1 MTAFVH
7 LHLHSEY
14 SLLDGA
20 CRIREIPRRAKEL
33 GQSAVAL
40 TDHGVMYGA
49 VAFYKACK
57 AEGVKP
63 IIGCEVYLAPGDRT
77 DRVRTGAYFNTHLVL
92 LCENETGYRN
102 LIYMVSKSF
111 TEGFYSKPRVDLS
124 LLRDHHQGLICLS
137 GCLAGHVSEALLH
150 DDYDEA
156 RRFALEL
163 QGIFGKDNF
172 FLEIQDHGMEE
183 QKKVNPQLIALSKET
198 GIPLVATND
207 AHYLQKSDADAQAVL
222 LCVQTGNVITDGR
235 PIGFD
240 TDEYYLKSAEEME
253 ALFSSIPEALTN
265 TTRIA
270 ERCNFEFVMD
280 KTELPVYTAPDGM
293 NSKAYLK
300 KLAYEGFQRRIDA
313 GQIVFDETHPKDAY
327 TSRILY
333 ELLIISKMGYDDYY
347 LIVWDFINWAKSQKI
362 PVGPGRGSGAASLVA
377 YLIGITDVDSI
388 RHELLFERFLNPER
402 ISMPDF
408 DTDFCY
414 NRRDEVI
421 RYVSEK
427 YGADHVSQIITFGT
441 MAARAAIRDVG
452 RALGRSYA
460 DIDRIA
466 RLIPQKP
473 GTKLAD
479 VLAESHELKEI
490 YEDKN
495 EDHELIDYALKLEGM
510 PRHASVHAAGVVIT
524 KEPLH
529 HYLPLATS
537 GDTPITQFDMDTVA
551 ALGLLK
557 FDFLAI
563 RYLTILSDAEREVQK
578 HTPDFEIAKIP
589 PTDPETFAL
598 LCEGRTDG
606 VFQLESAG
614 VKRLLQNLHP
624 ASLEDVMAVIAL
636 YRPGPMD
643 SIATYLENRRDPSKI
658 QYKLPVLSEILTD
671 TCGCIVYQE
680 QVMQICRKV
689 AGFSYGKADSVRKA
703 MSKKKPEL
711 LEQMRTEFLKGAK
724 ENFID
729 TAVANELF
737 DDMASFAKYAFNKAH
752 AAAYAVTS
760 YRTAYMKAHY
770 PREYAAALLTSVM
783 GSHGKTAE
791 YIEDCRHMGVRLLP
805 PDINE
810 SEARYAVTAGGIRYG
825 LGGIKGVGE
834 SFVNRIRAERQN
846 RPFRDFMD
854 FASRMMPI
862 ELNRQQAQAL
872 ISVGA
877 FDGMGNTRAQLLA
890 GLEKVLQMLADS
902 RRRNLDGQTDLFGN
916 LFEEE
921 ESVDS
926 YRFDPMPE
934 FTAGQRLRMEKEYTG
949 LCLSGSLL
957 DDYTQ
962 HLTAIAPTELSEIA
976 ASFDEEG
983 EPIDNAP
990 HQEGESLIVAGILAK
1005 ITRKTTKNG
1014 AAMAFAQLEDRMGE
1028 MELIIFPKQME
1039 AAALLL
1045 RPDNAVWVKCT
1056 LSVKDEQGPKLLAN
1070 EIGPLLTDPQWAQ
1083 NPAPIPT
1090 LGGRRREG
1098 SSPAYSRP
1106 QSVQEAAAQT
1116 IPAPPAPGHSTPM
1129 PNAPIQNV
1137 SAPNAPTRIDREA
1150 STARQAQTPATAPI
1164 RLAQSVQPTVAPSAP
1179 TDRPTPGTQAAPG
1192 KVIYLRVDRMDSPTA
1207 RKAMLLCEIFGE
1219 GTVQV
1224 AFYDRAE
1231 GKYIRPQG
1239 MRIAATPYVLAEL
1252 SALLGGENVVLR

>member
-1 MTAFVH
+1 MAEFVH

-20 CRIREIPRRAKEL
+20 CRIKEIPKRAKEL

-57 AEGVKP
+57 AEGIKP
-63 IIGCEVYLAPGDRT
+63 IIGCEVYLAPSDRT
-77 DRVRTGAYFNTHLVL
+77 ERVRSSAYFNTHLVL
-92 LCENETGYRN
+92 LCENEIGYRN

-111 TEGFYSKPRVDLS
+111 TEGFYNKPRVDLS
-124 LLRDHHQGLICLS
+124 LLKEHHEGLIALS
-137 GCLAGHVSEALLH
+137 GCLAGHVQEALLS
-150 DDYDEA
+150 DDVAEA
-156 RRFALEL
+156 ERFALEM
-163 QGIFGKDNF
+163 QNIFGKNNF
-172 FLEIQDHGMEE
+172 FLELQDHGLHE
-183 QKKVNPQLIALSKET
+183 QKKVNPGLIALSRKT

-207 AHYLQKSDADAQAVL
+207 AHYLTKADADAQAVL
-222 LCVQTGNVITDGR
+222 LCIQTGNVITEGR
-235 PIGFD
+235 PIGFE
-240 TDEYYLKSAEEME
+240 TDEYYMKSAEEMRS
-253 ALFSSIPEALTN
+253 LFKDYPEALEN
-265 TTRIA
+265 TLRIA
-270 ERCNFEFVMD
+270 DRCNFEFVMD
-280 KTELPVYTAPDGM
+280 KTELPVYTAPEGLT
-293 NSKAYLK
+293 SKAYLK
-300 KLAYEGFQRRIDA
+300 KLAYEGFERRIAA
-313 GQIVFDETHPKDAY
+313 GQIVFDEAHPKDEY

-347 LIVWDFINWAKSQKI
+347 LIVWDFINWAKSKKI

-421 RYVSEK
+421 QYVSEK
-427 YGADHVSQIITFGT
+427 YGSDHVSQIITFGT

-452 RALGRSYA
+452 RALDRPYS

-479 VLAESHELKEI
+479 VLEENKELKEI
-490 YEDKN
+490 YEGKL
-495 EDHELIDYALKLEGM
+495 EDQQLIDYALKLEGM

-578 HTPDFEIAKIP
+578 HTPNFEVERIP
-589 PTDPETFAL
+589 ENDPETFKL
-598 LCEGRTDG
+598 LSEGKTDG

-614 VKRLLQNLHP
+614 VKRLLSNLRP
-624 ASLEDVMAVIAL
+624 SALEDVMAVIAL

-643 SIATYLENRRDPSKI
+643 SIDTYLENRKHPEKI
-658 QYKLPVLSEILTD
+658 QYKLPQLAEILAETR
-671 TCGCIVYQE
+671 GCIVYQE
-680 QVMQICRKV
+680 QVMQICRKI

-729 TAVANELF
+729 GNIANELF

-760 YRTAYMKAHY
+760 YRTAYMKTHY

-805 PDINE
+805 PDINR
-810 SEARYAVTAGGIRYG
+810 SDLRYSVAPEGIRYG
-825 LGGIKGVGE
+825 LGGIKGIGE
-834 SFVNRIRAERQN
+834 GFVNHIKQERTH

-854 FASRMMPI
+854 FAERMSAI

-877 FDGMGNTRAQLLA
+877 FDGMGNTRAELLA
-890 GLEKVLQMLADS
+890 GVEKVLQMLADS
-902 RRRNLDGQTDLFGN
+902 RRRNLDGQIDLFG
-916 LFEEE
+916 
-921 ESVDS
+921 ESMAVASSTDR
-926 YRFDPMPE
+926 YQFDPIAE
-934 FTAGQRLRMEKEYTG
+934 YSAGQRLRMEKEYTG
-949 LCLSGSLL
+949 LYLSGSLL
-957 DDYTQ
+957 DDYSLHCAALQTD
-962 HLTAIAPTELSEIA
+962 ELSDLTN
-976 ASFDEEG
+976 SFDEEG
-983 EPIDNAP
+983 EPTENAVYK
-990 HQEGESLIVAGILAK
+990 EGDILIIAGVLSK

-1014 AAMAFAQLEDRMGE
+1014 ASMAFVQIEDRKGE
-1028 MELIIFPKQME
+1028 GELIIFPKQFE
-1039 AAALLL
+1039 TFAGLL
-1045 RPDNAVWVKCT
+1045 RTDHAVWVKC
-1056 LSVKDEQGPKLLAN
+1056 SVNVKDEQGPKLLVN
-1070 EIGPLLTDPQWAQ
+1070 EMGALITDVEWKQ
-1083 NPAPIPT
+1083 
-1090 LGGRRREG
+1090 L
-1098 SSPAYSRP
+1098 S
-1106 QSVQEAAAQT
+1106 
-1116 IPAPPAPGHSTPM
+1116 APPALPQKKGAIRREVPRATEPMQAPAEARQINPVSPISSVPKTPSTPAPRSNPATGM
-1129 PNAPIQNV
+1129 PNPQV
-1137 SAPNAPTRIDREA
+1137 S
-1150 STARQAQTPATAPI
+1150 PAT
-1164 RLAQSVQPTVAPSAP
+1164 V
-1179 TDRPTPGTQAAPG
+1179 
-1192 KVIYLRVDRMDSPTA
+1192 YLRVERMDTLSA
-1207 RKAMLLCEIFGE
+1207 RKAMLLCEIFAE
-1219 GTVQV
+1219 GSCKAV
-1224 AFYDRAE
+1224 FYDGSN
-1231 GKYIRPQG
+1231 GKYIRTNLS
-1239 MRIAATPYVLAEL
+1239 ITATPYVLSEL
-1252 SALLGGENVVLR
+1252 KALLGEENVVVR

>member
-1 MTAFVH
+1 MAEFVH

-20 CRIREIPRRAKEL
+20 CRIKEIPRRAKEL

-77 DRVRTGAYFNTHLVL
+77 ERIRTSAYFNTHLVL
-92 LCENETGYRN
+92 LCENEIGYRN

-111 TEGFYSKPRVDLS
+111 TDGFYAKPRVDLS
-124 LLRDHHQGLICLS
+124 LLREHHEGLIALS
-137 GCLAGHVSEALLH
+137 GCLAGHVQEALLG
-150 DDYDEA
+150 DDEEEA
-156 RRFALEL
+156 LHFATEL
-163 QGIFGKDNF
+163 QNIFGKDNF
-172 FLEIQDHGMEE
+172 FLEIQDHGMAE
-183 QKKVNPQLIALSKET
+183 QKKVNPGLIALSRKT
-198 GIPLVATND
+198 GIGLVATND
-207 AHYLQKSDADAQAVL
+207 AHYLTKADADAQAIL

-235 PIGFD
+235 PIGFE
-240 TDEYYLKSAEEME
+240 TDEYYMKSADEM
-253 ALFSSIPEALTN
+253 ASLFPDIPEALEN
-265 TTRIA
+265 TLRIA
-270 ERCNFEFVMD
+270 ERCNFDFVMD
-280 KTELPVYTAPDGM
+280 KTELPTYTAPDGLT
-293 NSKAYLK
+293 SKAYLK
-300 KLAYEGFQRRIDA
+300 QLAYEGFQRRIDA
-313 GQIVFDETHPKDAY
+313 GQIVFDEDHPKDVY

-388 RHELLFERFLNPER
+388 RHDLLFERFLNPER
-402 ISMPDF
+402 VSMPDF

-427 YGADHVSQIITFGT
+427 YGSDHVSQIITFGT

-452 RALGRSYA
+452 RALGRSYS

-479 VLAESHELKEI
+479 VLEENKELKEI
-490 YEDKN
+490 YNDKN

-537 GDTPITQFDMDTVA
+537 GDTPITQYDMDTVA
-551 ALGLLK
+551 SLGLLK

-563 RYLTILSDAEREVQK
+563 RYLTILSDAEREVKK
-578 HTPDFEIAKIP
+578 HTPDFAVNKIP
-589 PTDPETFAL
+589 LNDPETFKL
-598 LCEGRTDG
+598 LAEGRTDG

-614 VKRLLQNLHP
+614 VKRLLGSLRP
-624 ASLEDVMAVIAL
+624 AALEDVMAVIAL

-643 SIATYLENRRDPSKI
+643 SIGTYLENRKDPAKI
-658 QYKLPVLSEILTD
+658 QYKLPQLADILAETY
-671 TCGCIVYQE
+671 GCIVYQE

-711 LEQMRTEFLKGAK
+711 LEQMRSEFLKGAK
-724 ENFID
+724 ENLID
-729 TAVANELF
+729 GNLANELF

-752 AAAYAVTS
+752 AAAYAVTA

-791 YIEDCRHMGVRLLP
+791 YIEDCRRMGVRLLP
-805 PDINE
+805 PGINE
-810 SEARYAVTAGGIRYG
+810 SDLQYSVVPDGIRYG

-834 SFVNRIRAERQN
+834 SFVHRIRAERER

-854 FASRMMPI
+854 FAERMSPI

-877 FDGMGNTRAQLLA
+877 FDGMGNTRAELLA
-890 GLEKVLQMLADS
+890 GVEKVLQMLSDA
-902 RRRNLDGQTDLFGN
+902 RRRNLDGQTDLFGS
-916 LFEEE
+916 LEEE
-921 ESVDS
+921 TFSADA

-934 FTAGQRLRMEKEYTG
+934 FSAGQRLRMEKEYTG

-957 DDYTQ
+957 DDYAI
-962 HLTAIAPTELSEIA
+962 HLAAIQPAELSEIA
-976 ASFDEEG
+976 GSFDEEG
-983 EPIDNAP
+983 EPVENAP
-990 HQEGESLIVAGILAK
+990 YQEGDALIVAGILSK

-1014 AAMAFAQLEDRMGE
+1014 AAMAFVQLEDRMAE
-1028 MELIIFPKQME
+1028 MELIVFPKQFE
-1039 AAALLL
+1039 NFAGLL
-1045 RPDNAVWVKCT
+1045 RPDHAVWVKCT
-1056 LSVKDEQGPKLLAN
+1056 LSVKDEQGAKLLAN
-1070 EIGPLLTDPQWAQ
+1070 EFGPLLTDLQWKQSLTPPALPTLRGNGRRETPTSIPAKRPASEQ
-1083 NPAPIPT
+1083 VSTGQDSVHGGMPAAPTTVSSAPAPT
-1090 LGGRRREG
+1090 VV
-1098 SSPAYSRP
+1098 
-1106 QSVQEAAAQT
+1106 VQ
-1116 IPAPPAPGHSTPM
+1116 
-1129 PNAPIQNV
+1129 
-1137 SAPNAPTRIDREA
+1137 
-1150 STARQAQTPATAPI
+1150 ATAPTAATSSP
-1164 RLAQSVQPTVAPSAP
+1164 RTEAPP
-1179 TDRPTPGTQAAPG
+1179 KAASTLF
-1192 KVIYLRVDRMDSPTA
+1192 LRVERMDDVVA
-1207 RKAMLLCEIFGE
+1207 RKAFLLCEIFGE

-1224 AFYDRAE
+1224 AFYDRST
-1231 GKYIRPQG
+1231 GKYIRPHL
-1239 MRIAATPYVLAEL
+1239 AAVTATPYLLAEL
-1252 SALLGGENVVLR
+1252 NALLGEGNVVLR

>member
-1 MTAFVH
+1 MTEFVH

-49 VAFYKACK
+49 VAFYKACM

-63 IIGCEVYLAPGDRT
+63 IIGCEVYVAPGDRT
-77 DRVRTGAYFNTHLVL
+77 DRVRTSSYFNTHLVL

-111 TEGFYSKPRVDLS
+111 TEGFYSKPRVDMS
-124 LLRDHHQGLICLS
+124 LLRNHHEGLICLS

-150 DDYDEA
+150 DDYEEA

-163 QGIFGKDNF
+163 QEIFGKDNF
-172 FLEIQDHGMEE
+172 FLEIQDHGLEE
-183 QKKVNPQLIALSKET
+183 QKKINPDLLRLSRET
-198 GIPLVATND
+198 GIPPVATND

-253 ALFSSIPEALTN
+253 VLFGNIPEALAN
-265 TTRIA
+265 TVRIA
-270 ERCNFEFVMD
+270 ERCNFRFVMD

-293 NSKAYLK
+293 TSKAYLK

-313 GQIVFDETHPKDAY
+313 GQIVFDDKHPKDVY

-388 RHELLFERFLNPER
+388 RHDLLFERFLNPER
-402 ISMPDF
+402 VSMPDF

-452 RALGRSYA
+452 RALDRPYS

-479 VLAESHELKEI
+479 VLAESKELKEI
-490 YEDKN
+490 YDDKN

-563 RYLTILSDAEREVQK
+563 RYLTILYDAADEVRK
-578 HTPDFEIAKIP
+578 HTPAFSVETIP
-589 PTDPETFAL
+589 PDDGETFRL
-598 LCEGRTDG
+598 LSEGKTDG

-643 SIATYLENRRDPSKI
+643 SIGTYLENRKNPSKI
-658 QYKLPVLSEILTD
+658 VYPLPQLEEILSD

-711 LEQMRTEFLKGAK
+711 LEQMRAEFLKGAK

-729 TAVANELF
+729 QTVANDLF

-770 PREYAAALLTSVM
+770 PAEYAAALLTSVM
-783 GSHGKTAE
+783 GNQGKTAE
-791 YIEDCRHMGVRLLP
+791 YIEDCRRMGIRLLP

-810 SEARYAVTAGGIRYG
+810 SEARYAVTSGGIRYG

-834 SFVNRIRAERQN
+834 SFVNRIRAERQGK
-846 RPFRDFMD
+846 PFRDFMD
-854 FASRMMPI
+854 FAQRMMPI

-877 FDGMGNTRAQLLA
+877 FDGMGNTRAELLA
-890 GLEKVLQMLADS
+890 GAEKALQMLSDA
-902 RRRNLDGQTDLFGN
+902 RRRNLDGQTDLFGDV
-916 LFEEE
+916 LLEA
-921 ESVDS
+921 SGVDS
-926 YRFDPMPE
+926 YRFDPLPE
-934 FTAGQRLRMEKEYTG
+934 LTAGQRLRMEKEYTG

-957 DDYTQ
+957 DDYKH
-962 HLTAIAPTELSEIA
+962 HLFALSPTDLSA
-976 ASFDEEG
+976 VRDSFDEEG
-983 EPIDNAP
+983 EAV
-990 HQEGESLIVAGILAK
+990 EGALCKEGDSVIVAGTLGK
-1005 ITRKTTKNG
+1005 ITRKTTKTG
-1014 AAMAFAQLEDRMGE
+1014 APMAFVQLEDRLGE
-1028 MELIIFPKQME
+1028 LEVLIFPKQYDQ
-1039 AAALLL
+1039 AALLL
-1045 RPDNAVWVKCT
+1045 RPDNAVWIKGTV
-1056 LSVKDEQGPKLLAN
+1056 SVKDEQGAKILVN
-1070 EIGPLLTDPQWAQ
+1070 EIGQLIPDVQWTGT
-1083 NPAPIPT
+1083 PASMPT
-1090 LGGRRREG
+1090 VQGIK
-1098 SSPAYSRP
+1098 RP
-1106 QSVQEAAAQT
+1106 YRDVAT
-1116 IPAPPAPGHSTPM
+1116 PPPPPA
-1129 PNAPIQNV
+1129 
-1137 SAPNAPTRIDREA
+1137 DRGA
-1150 STARQAQTPATAPI
+1150 VIPKP
-1164 RLAQSVQPTVAPSAP
+1164 
-1179 TDRPTPGTQAAPG
+1179 TQAAPAAG
-1192 KVIYLRVDRMDSPTA
+1192 EIIPKPGEIIPKPASKAPIIPKPAPKPQERTTAHTPDTLYLRVDAMDSPAA
-1207 RKAMLLCEIFGE
+1207 RKAKLLCEIFGE
-1219 GTVQV
+1219 GRVKTV
-1224 AFYDRAE
+1224 FFDRTT
-1231 GKYIRPQG
+1231 GKYLPSEIQ
-1239 MRIAATPYVLAEL
+1239 ITFTPAVEGEL
-1252 SALLGGENVVLR
+1252 VALLGRENVVLRKGN

>member
-1 MTAFVH
+1 MADFVH

-20 CRIREIPRRAKEL
+20 CRIKEIPKRAKEL

-57 AEGVKP
+57 AEGIKP
-63 IIGCEVYLAPGDRT
+63 IIGCEVYLAQGDRT
-77 DRVRTGAYFNTHLVL
+77 DRVRTSSYFNTHLVL
-92 LCENETGYRN
+92 LCENEIGYRN
-102 LIYMVSKSF
+102 LIEMVSKSF
-111 TEGFYSKPRVDLS
+111 TEGFYNKPRVDLS
-124 LLRDHHQGLICLS
+124 LLREHHEGLIALS
-137 GCLAGHVSEALLH
+137 GCLAGHVQEALLG
-150 DDYDEA
+150 DDRAEA
-156 RRFALEL
+156 KRFALEM
-163 QGIFGKDNF
+163 QSIFGKDHF
-172 FLEIQDHGMEE
+172 FLELQDHGLDE
-183 QKKVNPQLIALSKET
+183 QKKVNPGLIALSKET

-207 AHYLQKSDADAQAVL
+207 AHYLTKEDADAQAVL
-222 LCVQTGNVITDGR
+222 LCIQTGNVITDGR
-235 PIGFD
+235 PIGFE
-240 TDEYYLKSAEEME
+240 TDEYYMKSADEMA
-253 ALFSSIPEALTN
+253 ALFPNYPEALEN
-265 TTRIA
+265 TLRIA
-270 ERCNFEFVMD
+270 ERCNFDFVMD
-280 KTELPVYTAPDGM
+280 KTELPVYTAPDGLT
-293 NSKAYLK
+293 SKAYLK
-300 KLAYEGFQRRIDA
+300 KLAYEGFERRIAA
-313 GQIVFDETHPKDAY
+313 GQIVFDEAHPKDVY

-347 LIVWDFINWAKSQKI
+347 LIVWDFINWAKSKKI

-388 RHELLFERFLNPER
+388 RHNLLFERFLNPER

-427 YGADHVSQIITFGT
+427 YGSDHVSQIITFGT

-452 RALGRSYA
+452 RALDRSYS

-479 VLAESHELKEI
+479 VLTENKELKEI
-490 YEDKN
+490 YQGKFEDQQ
-495 EDHELIDYALKLEGM
+495 LIDYALKLEGM

-563 RYLTILSDAEREVQK
+563 RYLTILADAEREVQK
-578 HTPDFEIAKIP
+578 HTPTFEVVKIP
-589 PTDPETFAL
+589 ENDAETFKL
-598 LCEGRTDG
+598 LSEGRTDG

-614 VKRLLQNLHP
+614 VKRLLGNLRP
-624 ASLEDVMAVIAL
+624 SALEDVMAVIAL

-643 SIATYLENRRDPSKI
+643 SIDTYLENRKTPSKI
-658 QYKLPVLSEILTD
+658 HYKLPELSEILSETH
-671 TCGCIVYQE
+671 GCIVYQE

-711 LEQMRTEFLKGAK
+711 LEEMRAEFLKGAK

-729 TAVANELF
+729 VSLANELF

-760 YRTAYMKAHY
+760 YRTAYMKTHY

-791 YIEDCRHMGVRLLP
+791 YIEDCRHMGVSLLP
-805 PDINE
+805 PDINQ
-810 SEARYAVTAGGIRYG
+810 SDLRYSVAPEGIRYG
-825 LGGIKGVGE
+825 LGGIKGIGE
-834 SFVNRIRAERQN
+834 GFVNHIKQERAR

-854 FASRMMPI
+854 FAERMIPI

-877 FDGMGNTRAQLLA
+877 FDGMGNTRAELLA
-890 GLEKVLQMLADS
+890 GMDKVIQMLSDA
-902 RRRNLDGQTDLFGN
+902 RRRNLDGQMDLFGDSMGGASPA
-916 LFEEE
+916 E
-921 ESVDS
+921 S
-926 YRFDPMPE
+926 YRFDPIPE
-934 FTAGQRLRMEKEYTG
+934 YTAGQRLRMEKEYTG

-957 DDYTQ
+957 DDYSL
-962 HLTAIAPTELSEIA
+962 HVAAIDPAELIDVVN
-976 ASFDEEG
+976 SFDEEG
-983 EPIDNAP
+983 EPVENP
-990 HQEGESLIVAGILAK
+990 VYKEGDALLVAGILSK

-1014 AAMAFAQLEDRMGE
+1014 AGMAFVQIEDRKGE
-1028 MELIIFPKQME
+1028 AELVVFPKQFE
-1039 AAALLL
+1039 ASVGLL

-1070 EIGPLLTDPQWAQ
+1070 EMGALLTDIEWKQSPNRPALPQKPTVKGKQWARSATQ
-1083 NPAPIPT
+1083 TVPAPVADRPAETGSDLSTQTPLPAAKAPVAPT
-1090 LGGRRREG
+1090 A
-1098 SSPAYSRP
+1098 PAAP
-1106 QSVQEAAAQT
+1106 APAAAPT
-1116 IPAPPAPGHSTPM
+1116 K
-1129 PNAPIQNV
+1129 
-1137 SAPNAPTRIDREA
+1137 APT
-1150 STARQAQTPATAPI
+1150 
-1164 RLAQSVQPTVAPSAP
+1164 TV
-1179 TDRPTPGTQAAPG
+1179 
-1192 KVIYLRVDRMDSPTA
+1192 YLRVERMDAPAT
-1207 RKAMLLCEIFGE
+1207 RKAMLLCEIFSE
-1219 GTVQV
+1219 GNVQTV
-1224 AFYDRAE
+1224 FYDGST
-1231 GKYIRPQG
+1231 GKYIRTNLS
-1239 MRIAATPYVLAEL
+1239 ITASPYVLKEL
-1252 SALLGGENVVLR
+1252 TTLLGEKNVVLR

>member
-1 MTAFVH
+1 MAEFVH

-20 CRIREIPRRAKEL
+20 CRIKDIPRRAKEL

-57 AEGVKP
+57 EEGIKP

-77 DRVRTGAYFNTHLVL
+77 ERVRTSSYFNTHLVL
-92 LCENETGYRN
+92 LCENEIGYRN

-111 TEGFYSKPRVDLS
+111 TEGFYNKPRVDLS
-124 LLRDHHQGLICLS
+124 LLRSHHEGLIALS
-137 GCLAGHVSEALLH
+137 GCLAGHVQEALLN
-150 DDYDEA
+150 DDQEEA
-156 RRFALEL
+156 EDFALEL
-163 QGIFGKDNF
+163 EGIFGKGNF
-172 FLEIQDHGMEE
+172 FLELQDHSMDE
-183 QKKVNPQLIALSKET
+183 QKKVNPGLIALSEKT

-207 AHYLQKSDADAQAVL
+207 AHYLTKADADAQAVL
-222 LCVQTGNVITDGR
+222 LCIQTGNVITDGR
-235 PIGFD
+235 PIGFE
-240 TDEYYLKSAEEME
+240 TDEYYMKSADEME
-253 ALFSSIPEALTN
+253 KLFPAHPEALEN
-265 TTRIA
+265 TLLIA
-270 ERCNFEFVMD
+270 ERCNFDFVMD

-293 NSKAYLK
+293 TSKAYLK
-300 KLAYEGFQRRIDA
+300 KLAYEGFERRIAA
-313 GQIVFDETHPKDAY
+313 GQIVFDEAHPKDVY

-347 LIVWDFINWAKSQKI
+347 LIVWDFINWAKSKKI

-388 RHELLFERFLNPER
+388 QHDLLFERFLNPER

-427 YGADHVSQIITFGT
+427 YGSDHVSQIITFGT

-452 RALGRSYA
+452 RALDRSYS

-473 GTKLAD
+473 GTKLSD
-479 VLAESHELKEI
+479 VLAESKELKEI
-490 YEDKN
+490 YEGKY
-495 EDHELIDYALKLEGM
+495 EDQQLIDYALKLEGM

-578 HTPDFEIAKIP
+578 HTPDFEVVRIP
-589 PTDPETFAL
+589 ENDPETFKL
-598 LCEGRTDG
+598 LSEGRTDG

-614 VKRLLQNLHP
+614 VKRLLGNLRP
-624 ASLEDVMAVIAL
+624 NALEDVMAVIAL

-643 SIATYLENRRDPSKI
+643 SIDTYLENRKNPSKI
-658 QYKLPVLSEILTD
+658 QYKLPILSEILAETR
-671 TCGCIVYQE
+671 GCIVYQE

-711 LEQMRTEFLKGAK
+711 LEQMRAEFLKGAK
-724 ENFID
+724 EHFVDVTI
-729 TAVANELF
+729 ANELF

-760 YRTAYMKAHY
+760 YRTAYMKTHY

-791 YIEDCRHMGVRLLP
+791 YIEDCRHMGVSLLP
-805 PDINE
+805 PDINQ
-810 SEARYAVTAGGIRYG
+810 SDLRYSVAPDGIRYG
-825 LGGIKGVGE
+825 LGGIKGIGE
-834 SFVNRIRAERQN
+834 GFVNHIKQERSR
-846 RPFRDFMD
+846 RPFRNFMD
-854 FASRMMPI
+854 FAERMTPI

-877 FDGMGNTRAQLLA
+877 FDGMGNTRAELLA
-890 GLEKVLQMLADS
+890 GVEKVLQMLSDS
-902 RRRNLDGQTDLFGN
+902 RRRNLDGQMDLFG
-916 LFEEE
+916 
-921 ESVDS
+921 DS
-926 YRFDPMPE
+926 LGSATPTDDYRFDPIPE
-934 FTAGQRLRMEKEYTG
+934 YSAGQRLRMEKEYTG

-957 DDYTQ
+957 DDYNM
-962 HLTAIAPTELSEIA
+962 HVAAIEPDELVDVA

-983 EPIDNAP
+983 EPVENAVYK
-990 HQEGESLIVAGILAK
+990 EGDVLIVTGILSK

-1014 AAMAFAQLEDRMGE
+1014 AAMAFVQIEDRKGE
-1028 MELIIFPKQME
+1028 AELIIFPKQFDTC
-1039 AAALLL
+1039 AGLL
-1045 RPDNAVWVKCT
+1045 RTDNAVWVRCSV
-1056 LSVKDEQGPKLLAN
+1056 SVKDEQGPKLLAN
-1070 EIGPLLTDPQWAQ
+1070 EMGALLTDVQWKQSPTPPQL
-1083 NPAPIPT
+1083 PRKS
-1090 LGGRRREG
+1090 GGQSRG
-1098 SSPAYSRP
+1098 S
-1106 QSVQEAAAQT
+1106 
-1116 IPAPPAPGHSTPM
+1116 
-1129 PNAPIQNV
+1129 IQ
-1137 SAPNAPTRIDREA
+1137 SAPARTADAPAVTSTIIPKPA
-1150 STARQAQTPATAPI
+1150 SMMQAIQRQATQQTPAQRSAAP
-1164 RLAQSVQPTVAPSAP
+1164 VAPAP
-1179 TDRPTPGTQAAPG
+1179 SRQTEMPAPRAQANPAI
-1192 KVIYLRVDRMDSPTA
+1192 VYLRVERMDTLAA
-1207 RKAMLLCEIFGE
+1207 RKAMLLCEIFSE
-1219 GTVQV
+1219 GNVQV
-1224 AFYDRAE
+1224 AFYDGST
-1231 GKYIRPQG
+1231 GKYIRTSLT
-1239 MRIAATPYVLAEL
+1239 ISATPYVLHEL
-1252 SALLGGENVVLR
+1252 KSILGEENVVLR

>member
-1 MTAFVH
+1 MAEFVH

-20 CRIREIPRRAKEL
+20 CRVKEIPRRAKEL

-77 DRVRTGAYFNTHLVL
+77 DRIRTSAYFNTHLVL
-92 LCENETGYRN
+92 LCENEIGYRN

-124 LLRDHHQGLICLS
+124 LLRAHHEGLICLS
-137 GCLAGHVSEALLH
+137 GCLAGHVQEALLA
-150 DDYDEA
+150 DDAEEA
-156 RRFALEL
+156 ERFALEI
-163 QGIFGKDNF
+163 QSIFGKDNF
-172 FLEIQDHGMEE
+172 FLELQDHGLDE
-183 QKKVNPQLIALSKET
+183 QKKVNPGLIALSRKT

-207 AHYLQKSDADAQAVL
+207 AHYLTKADADAQAVL
-222 LCVQTGNVITDGR
+222 LCIQTGNVITDGR
-235 PIGFD
+235 PIGFE
-240 TDEYYLKSAEEME
+240 TDEYYMKSADEME
-253 ALFSSIPEALTN
+253 ALFPGYPEALEN
-265 TTRIA
+265 TLRIA
-270 ERCNFEFVMD
+270 ERCNFDFVMD
-280 KTELPVYTAPDGM
+280 KTELPVYTAPDGLT
-293 NSKAYLK
+293 SKAYLK
-300 KLAYEGFQRRIDA
+300 KLAYEGFERRIAA
-313 GQIVFDETHPKDAY
+313 GQIVFDEEHPKDVY

-347 LIVWDFINWAKSQKI
+347 LIVWDFINWAKSKKI

-388 RHELLFERFLNPER
+388 RHDLLFERFLNPER

-427 YGADHVSQIITFGT
+427 YGSDHVSQIITFGT

-452 RALGRSYA
+452 RALGRSYS

-473 GTKLAD
+473 GTKIAD
-479 VLAESHELKEI
+479 VLEDSRELKEI
-490 YEDKN
+490 YNDKN
-495 EDHELIDYALKLEGM
+495 DDHELIDYALKLEGM

-578 HTPDFEIAKIP
+578 HTPGFEVVRIP
-589 PTDPETFAL
+589 ENDPDTFKL

-614 VKRLLQNLHP
+614 VKRLLSNLRP
-624 ASLEDVMAVIAL
+624 TSLEDVMAVIAL
-636 YRPGPMD
+636 YRPGPIE
-643 SIATYLENRRDPSKI
+643 SIDTYLENRKDPAKI
-658 QYKLPVLSEILTD
+658 QYKLPQLAEILAETH
-671 TCGCIVYQE
+671 GCIVYQE

-711 LEQMRTEFLKGAK
+711 LEQMRAEFLKGAK

-729 TAVANELF
+729 TVLADELF

-760 YRTAYMKAHY
+760 YRTAYMKTHY

-791 YIEDCRHMGVRLLP
+791 YIEDCRHMGVKLLP
-805 PDINE
+805 PDINQ
-810 SEARYAVTAGGIRYG
+810 SDLRYSVTAEGIRYG

-834 SFVNRIRAERQN
+834 NFVERIRAERSR

-854 FASRMMPI
+854 FAERMSPI

-877 FDGMGNTRAQLLA
+877 FDGMGNTRAELLA
-890 GLEKVLQMLADS
+890 GLEKVLQMLSDA
-902 RRRNLDGQTDLFGN
+902 RRRDLDGQTDLFG
-916 LFEEE
+916 
-921 ESVDS
+921 ESLGEASVTDG

-934 FTAGQRLRMEKEYTG
+934 YSAGQRLRMEKEYTG
-949 LCLSGSLL
+949 LYLSGSLL
-957 DDYTQ
+957 DEYVV
-962 HLTAIAPTELSEIA
+962 HLSAISPDELADVI
-976 ASFDEEG
+976 ASFDEAGDPVENALYKEG
-983 EPIDNAP
+983 DA
-990 HQEGESLIVAGILAK
+990 LLVAGILAK
-1005 ITRKTTKNG
+1005 ITRKTTKTG
-1014 AAMAFAQLEDRMGE
+1014 TAMAFAQLEDRMGE
-1028 MELIIFPKQME
+1028 AELIVFPKQFETCMG
-1039 AAALLL
+1039 LL

-1056 LSVKDEQGPKLLAN
+1056 VSVKDEQGPKLLVN
-1070 EIGPLLTDPQWAQ
+1070 EIGQLLTDAQWQ
-1083 NPAPIPT
+1083 QSPT
-1090 LGGRRREG
+1090 PPSLPTKPSAKRREG
-1098 SSPAYSRP
+1098 RRFAAAGQTERPSPAISM
-1106 QSVQEAAAQT
+1106 
-1116 IPAPPAPGHSTPM
+1116 PPVS
-1129 PNAPIQNV
+1129 
-1137 SAPNAPTRIDREA
+1137 SAPVVQKTAPT
-1150 STARQAQTPATAPI
+1150 PVTAP
-1164 RLAQSVQPTVAPSAP
+1164 TVSKDA
-1179 TDRPTPGTQAAPG
+1179 
-1192 KVIYLRVDRMDSPTA
+1192 VLYLRVDRMDCA
-1207 RKAMLLCEIFGE
+1207 AAKKALLLCEIFAE
-1219 GTVQV
+1219 GNVQV
-1224 AFYDRAE
+1224 AFYDRST
-1231 GKYIRPQG
+1231 GKYVRSRGLKIS
-1239 MRIAATPYVLAEL
+1239 ATPFVLQEL
-1252 SALLGGENVVLR
+1252 SSLLGGENVVLR

>member
-1 MTAFVH
+1 MAEFVH

-20 CRIREIPRRAKEL
+20 CRIKEIPRRAKEL

-57 AEGVKP
+57 AEGIKP

-77 DRVRTGAYFNTHLVL
+77 ERLRTSAYFNTHLVL

-111 TEGFYSKPRVDLS
+111 TEGFYAKPRVDLS
-124 LLRDHHQGLICLS
+124 LLRDHHEGLICLS
-137 GCLAGHVSEALLH
+137 GCLAGHVQEALLN
-150 DDYDEA
+150 DDEA
-156 RRFALEL
+156 EAERFALEL
-163 QGIFGKDNF
+163 QGIFGKENF
-172 FLEIQDHGMEE
+172 FLEIQDHGMDE
-183 QKKVNPQLIALSKET
+183 QKKVNPGLIALSRKT
-198 GIPLVATND
+198 GIPPVATND
-207 AHYLQKSDADAQAVL
+207 AHYLTKSDADAQAVL

-235 PIGFD
+235 PIGFE
-240 TDEYYLKSAEEME
+240 TDEYYMKSADEM
-253 ALFSSIPEALTN
+253 AVLFPSLPEALEN
-265 TTRIA
+265 TVRIA
-270 ERCNFEFVMD
+270 ERCNFDFVMD
-280 KTELPVYTAPDGM
+280 KTELPVYTAPDGLT
-293 NSKAYLK
+293 SKAYLK
-300 KLAYEGFQRRIDA
+300 KLAYEGFERRIAA
-313 GQIVFDETHPKDAY
+313 GQIVFDEAHSKDVY

-388 RHELLFERFLNPER
+388 RHDLLFERFLNPER

-427 YGADHVSQIITFGT
+427 YGSDHVSQIITFGT

-452 RALGRSYA
+452 RALGRSYS

-479 VLAESHELKEI
+479 VLEESKELKEI
-490 YEDKN
+490 YNDKN

-537 GDTPITQFDMDTVA
+537 GDTPITQYDMDTVA
-551 ALGLLK
+551 SLGLLK

-563 RYLTILSDAEREVQK
+563 RYLTILSDAEREVKK
-578 HTPDFEIAKIP
+578 HTPDFETVKIP
-589 PTDPETFAL
+589 PNDPETFKL
-598 LCEGRTDG
+598 LSEGRTDG

-614 VKRLLQNLHP
+614 VKRLLGNLRP
-624 ASLEDVMAVIAL
+624 TVLEDVMAVIAL

-643 SIATYLENRRDPSKI
+643 SIDTYLENRINPAKI
-658 QYKLPVLSEILTD
+658 QYKLPQLAEILGETY
-671 TCGCIVYQE
+671 GCIVYQE

-711 LEQMRTEFLKGAK
+711 LEQMRSEFLKGAK

-729 TAVANELF
+729 LKLADELF

-752 AAAYAVTS
+752 AAAYAVTA
-760 YRTAYMKAHY
+760 YRTAYMKTHY

-791 YIEDCRHMGVRLLP
+791 YIEDCRRMGVILLP
-805 PDINE
+805 PSINE
-810 SEARYAVTAGGIRYG
+810 SDLQYSVAPDGIRYG

-834 SFVNRIRAERQN
+834 NFVQRIRAERAR

-854 FASRMMPI
+854 FAERMSPI

-877 FDGMGNTRAQLLA
+877 FDGMGNTRAELLA
-890 GLEKVLQMLADS
+890 GVEKVLQMLTDN
-902 RRRNLDGQTDLFGN
+902 RRRNLDGQTDLFGA
-916 LFEEE
+916 LEEE
-921 ESVDS
+921 NSSADS

-934 FTAGQRLRMEKEYTG
+934 FSAGQRLRMEKEYTG

-957 DDYTQ
+957 DDYTT
-962 HLTAIAPTELSEIA
+962 HLNAIAPAELSEIA
-976 ASFDEEG
+976 NSFDEEG
-983 EPIDNAP
+983 EPVENAP
-990 HQEGESLIVAGILAK
+990 YQEGDSLIVVGILSK

-1014 AAMAFAQLEDRMGE
+1014 AAMAFVQLEDRMGE
-1028 MELIIFPKQME
+1028 MELIVFPKQFE
-1039 AAALLL
+1039 SSAGLL
-1045 RPDNAVWVKCT
+1045 RPDNAVWVRCT
-1056 LSVKDEQGPKLLAN
+1056 LSVKDEQGAKLLAN
-1070 EIGPLLTDPQWAQ
+1070 EMGQLLTDVQWKQ
-1083 NPAPIPT
+1083 SPTPPVIPAKSGI
-1090 LGGRRREG
+1090 RRRE
-1098 SSPAYSRP
+1098 AM
-1106 QSVQEAAAQT
+1106 QSVNADSPVREPVTAAT
-1116 IPAPPAPGHSTPM
+1116 LP
-1129 PNAPIQNV
+1129 V
-1137 SAPNAPTRIDREA
+1137 SAAKT
-1150 STARQAQTPATAPI
+1150 ATAP
-1164 RLAQSVQPTVAPSAP
+1164 ASAP
-1179 TDRPTPGTQAAPG
+1179 TVPRPAASPAS
-1192 KVIYLRVDRMDSPTA
+1192 VLYLRVERMDAPIA
-1207 RKAMLLCEIFGE
+1207 RKALLLCEIFGE
-1219 GTVQV
+1219 GNVQV
-1224 AFYDRAE
+1224 AFYDRST
-1231 GKYIRPQG
+1231 GKYIRS
-1239 MRIAATPYVLAEL
+1239 RVLAVTATPYLLAEL
-1252 SALLGGENVVLR
+1252 TALLGEGNVVLR